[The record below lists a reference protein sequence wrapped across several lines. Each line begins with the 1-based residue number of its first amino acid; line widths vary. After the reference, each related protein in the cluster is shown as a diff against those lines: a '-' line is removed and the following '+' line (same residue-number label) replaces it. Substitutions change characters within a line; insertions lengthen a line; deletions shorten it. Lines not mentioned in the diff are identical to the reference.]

1 MRFSVDRICEL
12 AGLGPESGGL
22 LSEAAAPPATK
33 PVVVPGAPPATPAKP
48 AALTPAKPVAAGSPA
63 AKLMPKPAA
72 AAPPKPMPA
81 ATKPAAL
88 ESEQFEDDVMYE
100 IDETE
105 LMEALVGMRQQRLEE
120 ATVRDAVRDEIKRAL
135 SDKSS
140 SWIYGRNKPSA
151 SQVGQVS
158 RGGFGVGFGFSR

>member
-22 LSEAAAPPATK
+22 LSEAAAPTAK
-33 PVVVPGAPPATPAKP
+33 PLVPGAPLAKP
-48 AALTPAKPVAAGSPA
+48 AAPMPAKPMAAGSPA

-81 ATKPAAL
+81 AAKPAAL
-88 ESEQFEDDVMYE
+88 ESEQFEDDAMYE

>member
-22 LSEAAAPPATK
+22 LSEAVAPAPVVTPGSPPA
-33 PVVVPGAPPATPAKP
+33 
-48 AALTPAKPVAAGSPA
+48 
-63 AKLMPKPAA
+63 KPAA
-72 AAPPKPMPA
+72 AAPL
-81 ATKPAAL
+81 KPAAGSAAARL
-88 ESEQFEDDVMYE
+88 TTPPPKTPVAATAKAPIPPAKPPTMEGDDIDDGAMYE

-140 SWIYGRNKPSA
+140 SWMYGRNKPTA
-151 SQVGQVS
+151 SQIGQVS
-158 RGGFGVGFGFSR
+158 RGGAGIGFGFSR

>member
-1 MRFSVDRICEL
+1 
-12 AGLGPESGGL
+12 
-22 LSEAAAPPATK
+22 
-33 PVVVPGAPPATPAKP
+33 
-48 AALTPAKPVAAGSPA
+48 
-63 AKLMPKPAA
+63 
-72 AAPPKPMPA
+72 
-81 ATKPAAL
+81 
-88 ESEQFEDDVMYE
+88 
-100 IDETE
+100 
-105 LMEALVGMRQQRLEE
+105 MEALVGMRQQRLEE